1 MGNWWNPY
9 DSRWISLNFC
19 RHPSRLR
26 LNHFW
31 LERGHL
37 ELWIRSDWNRNLV
50 SSIHSLGF
58 HEPACLLHQWREL
71 ENRWLHHLPSSRLL
85 LHSLVPL
92 LSHYLIKQMVD
103 ASQVMH
109 YTRFVESLSDKTRLF
124 SSEISDSIVMYL
136 SPFITTPDM
145 QTNAA
150 SRELKSKEPKPPR
163 KGRLVS
169 SLYTV
174 WSPWSPYHT
183 LCWSPRQK
191 WQAKYCSAK

>member
-1 MGNWWNPY
+1 
-9 DSRWISLNFC
+9 
-19 RHPSRLR
+19 
-26 LNHFW
+26 
-31 LERGHL
+31 
-37 ELWIRSDWNRNLV
+37 
-50 SSIHSLGF
+50 
-58 HEPACLLHQWREL
+58 
-71 ENRWLHHLPSSRLL
+71 
-85 LHSLVPL
+85 
-92 LSHYLIKQMVD
+92 MVD

-174 WSPWSPYHT
+174 
-183 LCWSPRQK
+183 
-191 WQAKYCSAK
+191 